1 MDSIAWVKQKHTM
14 ESGRGAEKIHPP
26 LRSEL
31 SIRHS
36 ALAHEAAGRN
46 LSAALVHSSRVQ
58 QPRALRCHGQRKPEE
73 QKVGRSLFA
82 SRPHVWAWRAIRRIW
97 GDIPPMSS
105 NIPPNHRLIN
115 RMVRTRMPHRSLFC
129 CVSQFVEPTLLKSMF
144 V

>member
-1 MDSIAWVKQKHTM
+1 MDSIAWIKQKHTR
-14 ESGRGAEKIHPP
+14 ESGRGAEKNHPP

-46 LSAALVHSSRVQ
+46 LSAALVHSRRV
-58 QPRALRCHGQRKPEE
+58 LCGCHGQRKPEE

-105 NIPPNHRLIN
+105 NIPTHRLIN

-129 CVSQFVEPTLLKSMF
+129 CVSQFVEPALLKSMF